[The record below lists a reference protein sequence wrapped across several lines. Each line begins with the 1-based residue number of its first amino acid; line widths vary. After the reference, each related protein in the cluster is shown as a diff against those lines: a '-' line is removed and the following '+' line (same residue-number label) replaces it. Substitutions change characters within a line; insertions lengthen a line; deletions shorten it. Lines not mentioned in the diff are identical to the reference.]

1 METAITP
8 CIIREN
14 SSGFLRLSLQDEMLG
29 HREIECVGE
38 ISQGLVHSLIL
49 QLRYLQRTNPDGEIT
64 MYVNSDGG
72 LVSEGLALY
81 DVMQSITA
89 PVRTVCVG
97 TAASMAA
104 LLFLSGTKGR
114 REILPHSRIMIHDPL
129 VSGGLSGSATA
140 VNEKAKQLMGTREAT
155 AKIIAKHTGH
165 AIEEVYEKTATDSW
179 FDAESAIRWGMADR
193 VIQRI

>member
-1 METAITP
+1 METAVTP

-14 SSGFLRLSLQDEMLG
+14 SSGFLRLSLQDEMLE
-29 HREIECVGE
+29 HREIGCVGE

-49 QLRYLQRTNPDGEIT
+49 QLRYLQRTDPDAEIT
-64 MYVNSDGG
+64 MYVNSNGG

-81 DVMQSITA
+81 DVMQSVTA
-89 PVRTVCVG
+89 PVRTVCIG
-97 TAASMAA
+97 AAASMAA

-140 VNEKAKQLMGTREAT
+140 VNEKAKQLMETREAT
-155 AKIIAKHTGH
+155 AKIIAEHTGH
-165 AIEEVYEKTATDSW
+165 AIEEVYGKTATDSW

-193 VIQRI
+193 VIRRI